1 MPEASFR
8 IAFRDAGNTSEYRQQ
23 AAKIMTNGAKLVT
36 FGATWYILRVPAA
49 RRRFRCPPS
58 NPIALP
64 VAKWRVPISAAAMR
78 TRGMPERSAAI
89 PACSRPKRATRPRQ
103 TGWPIVRV
111 SVLQPVADQLRQAG
125 LLEKTLA
132 RHDLSLADLA
142 DPYNVIPL
150 ARYIALFEAAAL
162 LLKDPVLG
170 LRLGARTTPENLL
183 GPVGMLFVL
192 AETLQGAIEDLSR
205 YLGIWQSDTY
215 FGVVRGVQKSEVIY
229 QITDTSIWPRR
240 QDTEFSISALCAFIR
255 KMLERAWRPD
265 EIHFEHAAPRS
276 ADAVQQRFA
285 APVRFG
291 QTMNRI
297 ILSTAVLDRVL
308 PSRSKG
314 AAPFLE
320 RHLLELAGNT
330 PAGDGSV
337 AGQAGFVIARRL
349 GRSPVCLAKVAE
361 AMGISARTLQ
371 RRLEAENIAFRDI
384 LRQQRQRVA
393 EGLIATG
400 KVPVSHIAE
409 VVGYAESTV
418 LSRAFKGWT
427 GSSPRDFAKPAHTRQ
442 K

>member
-1 MPEASFR
+1 MA
-8 IAFRDAGNTSEYRQQ
+8 
-23 AAKIMTNGAKLVT
+23 
-36 FGATWYILRVPAA
+36 
-49 RRRFRCPPS
+49 
-58 NPIALP
+58 
-64 VAKWRVPISAAAMR
+64 
-78 TRGMPERSAAI
+78 ERSGA
-89 PACSRPKRATRPRQ
+89 PPVSGRHKPLPEPRQ
-103 TGWPIVRV
+103 TGWPIVRA

-142 DPYNVIPL
+142 DPYNIIPL
-150 ARYIALFEAAAL
+150 SRYIALFESASL

-170 LRLGARTTPENLL
+170 LRLGARTTPEDLL
-183 GPVGMLFVL
+183 GPVGMLFLL

-205 YLGIWQSDTY
+205 YLSIWQSETHV
-215 FGVVRGVQKSEVIY
+215 GVVRGVHKSEVIY
-229 QITDTSIWPRR
+229 QITDASIWPRR
-240 QDTEFSISALCAFIR
+240 QDTEFSISALCTFIR

-276 ADAVQQRFA
+276 ADLVQSRFG

-297 ILSTAVLDRVL
+297 ILSTSVLDRAL
-308 PSRSKG
+308 PPRSKG

-330 PAGDGSV
+330 PGSDGS
-337 AGQAGFVIARRL
+337 ASGHAGFVIARRL
-349 GRSPVCLAKVAE
+349 GKSPVSLPKVAE

-371 RRLEAENIAFRDI
+371 RRLAAENVAFRDI

-400 KVPVSHIAE
+400 KIPVGHIAE

-418 LSRAFKGWT
+418 LSRAFKTWT
-427 GSSPRDFAKPAHTRQ
+427 GSSPRAFAQPDRARK

>member
-1 MPEASFR
+1 MA
-8 IAFRDAGNTSEYRQQ
+8 
-23 AAKIMTNGAKLVT
+23 
-36 FGATWYILRVPAA
+36 
-49 RRRFRCPPS
+49 
-58 NPIALP
+58 
-64 VAKWRVPISAAAMR
+64 
-78 TRGMPERSAAI
+78 ERSAAP
-89 PACSRPKRATRPRQ
+89 PASGKQAATTGPRQ
-103 TGWPIVRV
+103 TGGPIVRA

-150 ARYIALFEAAAL
+150 ARYIALFEAASL

-170 LRLGARTTPENLL
+170 LRLGARTTPEDLL
-183 GPVGMLFVL
+183 GPVGMLFLL

-205 YLGIWQSDTY
+205 YLSIWQSDTHV
-215 FGVVRGVQKSEVIY
+215 GVVRGVQKSEVIY
-229 QITDTSIWPRR
+229 QITEPTIWPRR

-255 KMLERAWRPD
+255 KMLERPWRPD

-276 ADAVQQRFA
+276 ADAVQVRFA

-291 QTMNRI
+291 QAMNRI
-297 ILSTAVLDRVL
+297 ILSTAVLDRIL
-308 PSRSKG
+308 PPRSKV

-330 PAGDGSV
+330 PAAEGSV
-337 AGQAGFVIARRL
+337 SGQAGVVIARRL
-349 GRSPVCLAKVAE
+349 GRSPVSLAKVAE
-361 AMGISARTLQ
+361 AMGISPRTLQ
-371 RRLEAENIAFRDI
+371 RRLEAENVAFRDI

-427 GSSPRDFAKPAHTRQ
+427 GSSPRHFAQPARTR
-442 K
+442 KK